1 MTAGNRAAKYETLF
15 KSLKK
20 HYKPVSDP
28 PERSVLEHLLYAC
41 CLEDAKIEQA
51 DEAFAKLQQTYF
63 DWNEVRVTTVVELA
77 DALHSLP
84 FAHQAAQRIK
94 QSLQAL
100 FESRYQYDIDD
111 LRKANLGKAVA
122 ELEAWKGITPFVV
135 SYVSQ
140 HALGGHSI
148 PASAL
153 ILEALVQCEV
163 LTSAEAEKK
172 SLPGVERAIPKN
184 KGIEFAALL
193 HQFANDLHLSP
204 KSAAPTSVLKD
215 LGATYKP
222 KPKPVDKPASNQKT
236 DATDRRS
243 VKLNPASDAKSP
255 DSPKGSKT
263 NEGKAPGKNI
273 ETKKASP
280 SKSVATA
287 KAGDAK
293 KPDVKSPDAKH
304 QDAKHPDAKK
314 PDVKKSDAK
323 RDDKHETKT
332 DAKRNAPAKKST
344 VGKSDP
350 APAKKP
356 AADAGKGG
364 SKNPSKEKDA
374 NKAKSGDKGKAA
386 PKPDGKTQNKNPK
399 TSSKS
404 ADRPSVGSSI
414 TKKKPK

>member
-28 PERSVLEHLLYAC
+28 PERTVLEHLLYAC

-63 DWNEVRVTTVVELA
+63 DWNEVRVTTVVELS
-77 DALHSLP
+77 DALQSLP
-84 FAHQAAQRIK
+84 FANQAAQRIK

-148 PASAL
+148 PVSVL
-153 ILEALVQCEV
+153 ILESLVQCEI
-163 LTSAEAEKK
+163 LTAAEAEKK
-172 SLPGVERAIPKN
+172 SMPGVERAIPKN

-193 HQFANDLHLSP
+193 HQFANELHLSP
-204 KSAAPTSVLKD
+204 KSAAPTAVLKD

-222 KPKPVDKPASNQKT
+222 KPKPVEKPAANLKGEGADKRAAKSNAPARPTAETKT
-236 DATDRRS
+236 AEAP
-243 VKLNPASDAKSP
+243 KGAKSP
-255 DSPKGSKT
+255 ET
-263 NEGKAPGKNI
+263 KAPAKAAD
-273 ETKKASP
+273 TKKAEP
-280 SKSVATA
+280 SKSAPAA
-287 KAGDAK
+287 KAGDTSKSAVK
-293 KPDVKSPDAKH
+293 KPDGKPEHRPDSKAS
-304 QDAKHPDAKK
+304 AAPKK
-314 PDVKKSDAK
+314 PTLAKGDVS
-323 RDDKHETKT
+323 
-332 DAKRNAPAKKST
+332 
-344 VGKSDP
+344 
-350 APAKKP
+350 PAKKP
-356 AADAGKGG
+356 IPNAADAGKGS
-364 SKNPSKEKDA
+364 SKGVSKDA
-374 NKAKSGDKGKAA
+374 AKDKDAGKAKTGEKGKA
-386 PKPDGKTQNKNPK
+386 PSKPESKTPDKKPK
-399 TSSKS
+399 TTSKTP
-404 ADRPSVGSSI
+404 DRPSVGSSI

>member
-28 PERSVLEHLLYAC
+28 PERTVLEHLLYAC

-77 DALHSLP
+77 DALQSLP
-84 FAHQAAQRIK
+84 FANQAAQRIK

-148 PASAL
+148 PASNL
-153 ILEALVQCEV
+153 ILEALVQCEI
-163 LTSAEAEKK
+163 LTAAEAEKK

-193 HQFANDLHLSP
+193 HQFANELHLSP
-204 KSAAPTSVLKD
+204 KSTAPAAVLKD

-222 KPKPVDKPASNQKT
+222 KPKPAEKPAASQKVDAGDKRTAKSNAPTK
-236 DATDRRS
+236 
-243 VKLNPASDAKSP
+243 PASDAKASE
-255 DSPKGSKT
+255 SAKGA
-263 NEGKAPGKNI
+263 KAPEVKAPAKN
-273 ETKKASP
+273 TDA
-280 SKSVATA
+280 KSA
-287 KAGDAK
+287 DAK
-293 KPDVKSPDAKH
+293 KVESQKPAAASKASDAGKSSTG
-304 QDAKHPDAKK
+304 KK
-314 PDVKKSDAK
+314 PDG
-323 RDDKHETKT
+323 KHETKA
-332 DAKRNAPAKKST
+332 DSKGAAANKKPMA
-344 VGKSDP
+344 GKSEVV
-350 APAKKP
+350 PAKKP
-356 AADAGKGG
+356 VSTAADTSKGSNKGASKDSGKD
-364 SKNPSKEKDA
+364 KDTG
-374 NKAKSGDKGKAA
+374 KAKSGEKSKAA
-386 PKPDGKTQNKNPK
+386 PKSESKASDKKPK
-399 TSSKS
+399 TTNKTS
-404 ADRPSVGSSI
+404 DRSSVGSSI